1 MSQWLN
7 LGQLATRAGRLLP
20 TITNLTSWLTQPT
33 QDGTTLNNAKGVDAE
48 LTDVNCLSFD
58 GLDDVLVFPSTLD
71 FEDDKQYSVTLTF
84 DPTAGTNTCFF
95 ASSTASNS
103 RFAISMAS
111 GDNTKLVVAVRQAS
125 FTTVETPFSSIPSGM
140 ITLTA
145 SWDGSSTLTAS
156 YVDSSGST
164 TNFTS
169 SSEAAITSGTAKTVL
184 GARSSLSSHGIL
196 NSSMLIINKD
206 NALIGKYPLAEG
218 SGTKV
223 YDISGNGNHGTIT
236 GATWTTEDGIES
248 WNHEYGFDEDGSVKV
263 PALNTKTKQ
272 VATFDGVA
280 DKVVTGVT
288 APTSNTVNLDIT
300 AKFIMPTVG
309 GAGMGVVGNGTF
321 GNSFGIMCT
330 GQKVIVGV
338 RGSSGAKSFES
349 STITAGTIVTAR
361 LQYDPSLTNGFLGT
375 VNSESG
381 TDADN
386 ITGNISNGDIIEI
399 GSTDGCLSTYSGFF
413 EGKILSVSYTQDGVK
428 KFNYDFQNDIGTTT
442 VQDLTT
448 NDNDGTVT
456 VGSGGLDSFWGQ
468 RVADNDGVLVSADYA
483 TGNTSIS
490 NPAGFVH
497 NNSECGVKL
506 QSRTVGTFDGV
517 ADKVDFDLG
526 TFNTSAFNVKAT
538 IKTAGTLQSLGD
550 LFSQAAG
557 TGTGRAW
564 VRINSN
570 GSATTFLGGQGS
582 TVLAPSG
589 TFTASTKYDI
599 ELIYNGSNSLQL
611 KTTTGGTT
619 TTHTAVTRT
628 VEESTGAFRF
638 FVGHTGAAPLEGTAF
653 SMEVVGLTKVNFSEA
668 QGTTLTDLS
677 GNDNNGT
684 LTVGSG
690 GTETFWANSYREYPN
705 VLSSYSFIPSNIT
718 VTGLSDANANTTY
731 FLSGYGELVSGNG
744 FYWIANNDYYIA
756 LDEPDWF
763 VFDDGGNDLST
774 IAGATLLPAEGS
786 WSNSAVIAH
795 STQGLFIKTSGT
807 NITQIGQYDEDEVLT
822 ATEAT
827 RNERYFG

>member
-33 QDGTTLNNAKGVDAE
+33 TDGTTLVNSKGADAE

-272 VATFDGVA
+272 VATFDGVDTYLDTDSGTNLSLGTWEIEVKLSVDDVSA
-280 DKVVTGVT
+280 TNTIVQQLDDGGTGRTLLAVRENGKVAT
-288 APTSNTVNLDIT
+288 AYGGSTNTSTSTPISNNTIHTIKVNYDSSEATEKIKIFVDDVKEHTVNATGETCSGQFRI
-300 AKFIMPTVG
+300 
-309 GAGMGVVGNGTF
+309 GAN
-321 GNSFGIMCT
+321 
-330 GQKVIVGV
+330 K
-338 RGSSGAKSFES
+338 SGASEFGGVMHSIKL
-349 STITAGTIVTAR
+349 T
-361 LQYDPSLTNGFLGT
+361 TNG
-375 VNSESG
+375 
-381 TDADN
+381 
-386 ITGNISNGDIIEI
+386 
-399 GSTDGCLSTYSGFF
+399 STAF
-413 EGKILSVSYTQDGVK
+413 E
-428 KFNYDFQNDIGTTT
+428 YDFQNDIGTTT

-468 RVADNDGVLVSADYA
+468 RVTDNDGVLVSADYA

-690 GTETFWANSYREYPN
+690 GTETFWANSYREYQRIDLNEGFVPAQ
-705 VLSSYSFIPSNIT
+705 LT
-718 VTGLSDANANTTY
+718 VTDCTDTSLNGLY
-731 FLSGYGELVSGNG
+731 ELDSTR
-744 FYWIANNDYYIA
+744 NNDK
-756 LDEPDWF
+756 LRWLKNN
-763 VFDDGGNDLST
+763 DGAQKIYFNSGSNRWT
-774 IAGATLLPAEGS
+774 IQDSGGAVTKSGDTQLPAEGS
-786 WSNSAVIAH
+786 YGSGANLAY
-795 STQGLFIKTSGT
+795 STQGVFIKTSGT
-807 NITQIGQYDEDEVLT
+807 NITQIGQYDGDEALT
-822 ATEAT
+822 ATEVT